1 MAPAIKKTAVA
12 APAPA
17 AEAPAASAKVP
28 AAAKKEAAKKEAA
41 PAKEVAAPAPAPVAA
56 APAKEAAV
64 KKEKKAA
71 AAPAAAAAPVA
82 AAPAA
87 TADAAVAAETVAAP
101 AAPAVSPVAEINA
114 LLSSLVA
121 TVKDVQSKLKV
132 LSKDYDRMKKTV
144 EKAERRRANA
154 RSSPSGFAK
163 PIKLSEEICKFLE
176 IPEGSE
182 LSRTEVTRRLTQ
194 YIKTNNLNNPE
205 NRRIILPDAKL
216 RQILALKGDEEVSY
230 FTIQHYLNHHFI
242 KA

>member
-1 MAPAIKKTAVA
+1 MAPAVKKTAVA
-12 APAPA
+12 TPAPV

-41 PAKEVAAPAPAPVAA
+41 PAKEAVAAPVAA
-56 APAKEAAV
+56 SAKEAPA

-71 AAPAAAAAPVA
+71 AAAVAPAAAAAA
-82 AAPAA
+82 AAPAVAA
-87 TADAAVAAETVAAP
+87 TADATAAAETVAAP

-121 TVKDVQSKLKV
+121 TVKDVQGKLKV

>member
-1 MAPAIKKTAVA
+1 MAPAVKKTAVA
-12 APAPA
+12 AAAP
-17 AEAPAASAKVP
+17 APAASAKAP
-28 AAAKKEAAKKEAA
+28 AAAKKEVAKKETPAA
-41 PAKEVAAPAPAPVAA
+41 PAKETPAA
-56 APAKEAAV
+56 APAKEAPAAPAKEAPAKAA
-64 KKEKKAA
+64 KKA
-71 AAPAAAAAPVA
+71 AAPAAVAEAAPATVA
-82 AAPAA
+82 AA
-87 TADAAVAAETVAAP
+87 DAEAPAAP
-101 AAPAVSPVAEINA
+101 AAPAVSPVVEIGS
-114 LLSSLVA
+114 LLASLIA
-121 TVKDVQSKLKV
+121 TVKDVQGKLKA

-194 YIKTNNLNNPE
+194 YIKTNNLNNPA
-205 NRRIILPDAKL
+205 NRRFILPDAKL

>member
-1 MAPAIKKTAVA
+1 MAPAAKKTAVA
-12 APAPA
+12 AAAPAAAEPAPA
-17 AEAPAASAKVP
+17 PVAAKAP

-41 PAKEVAAPAPAPVAA
+41 APAAPAPAKE
-56 APAKEAAV
+56 APAKATKKAA
-64 KKEKKAA
+64 AA
-71 AAPAAAAAPVA
+71 AAPAAEAVVA
-82 AAPAA
+82 AAPETAA
-87 TADAAVAAETVAAP
+87 ADAEAPAAVAAPV
-101 AAPAVSPVAEINA
+101 VSPVAEIGS
-114 LLSSLVA
+114 LLASLIA
-121 TVKDVQSKLKV
+121 TVKDVQGKLKA

>member
-1 MAPAIKKTAVA
+1 MAPAVKKTAVA
-12 APAPA
+12 AAAP
-17 AEAPAASAKVP
+17 APAASAKAP
-28 AAAKKEAAKKEAA
+28 AAAKKEVAKKET
-41 PAKEVAAPAPAPVAA
+41 PAA
-56 APAKEAAV
+56 APAKEAPAAPAKEAPAAPAKEAPAKAA
-64 KKEKKAA
+64 KKAAA
-71 AAPAAAAAPVA
+71 AAPAAVAVAEAAPATVA
-82 AAPAA
+82 AA
-87 TADAAVAAETVAAP
+87 DAEAPAAP
-101 AAPAVSPVAEINA
+101 AAPAVSPVVEIGS
-114 LLSSLVA
+114 LLASLIA
-121 TVKDVQSKLKV
+121 TVKDVQGKLKA

>member
-1 MAPAIKKTAVA
+1 MAPAVKKTAVA
-12 APAPA
+12 AAAP
-17 AEAPAASAKVP
+17 APAASAKAP
-28 AAAKKEAAKKEAA
+28 AAAKKEVAKKET
-41 PAKEVAAPAPAPVAA
+41 PAA
-56 APAKEAAV
+56 APAKEAPAAPAKEAPAAPAKEAPAKAA
-64 KKEKKAA
+64 KKA
-71 AAPAAAAAPVA
+71 AAPAAVAEAAPATVA
-82 AAPAA
+82 AA
-87 TADAAVAAETVAAP
+87 DAEAPAAP
-101 AAPAVSPVAEINA
+101 AAPAVSPVVEIGS
-114 LLSSLVA
+114 LLASLIA
-121 TVKDVQSKLKV
+121 TVKDVQGKLKA

-194 YIKTNNLNNPE
+194 YIKTNNLNNPA
-205 NRRIILPDAKL
+205 NRRFILPDAKL

>member
-1 MAPAIKKTAVA
+1 MAPAAKKTAVA
-12 APAPA
+12 AAAPAAAEPAPA
-17 AEAPAASAKVP
+17 PVAAKAP
-28 AAAKKEAAKKEAA
+28 AAAKKEAAKKDAAA
-41 PAKEVAAPAPAPVAA
+41 PAAPAPAKE
-56 APAKEAAV
+56 APAKEAPAKAT
-64 KKEKKAA
+64 KKAAAA
-71 AAPAAAAAPVA
+71 AAPAAEAVVA
-82 AAPAA
+82 AAPETAA
-87 TADAAVAAETVAAP
+87 ADAEAPAAVAAPV
-101 AAPAVSPVAEINA
+101 VSPVAEIGS
-114 LLSSLVA
+114 LLASLIA
-121 TVKDVQSKLKV
+121 TVKDVQGKLKA

>member
-64 KKEKKAA
+64 KKEKKA
-71 AAPAAAAAPVA
+71 AAAAAPVA

>member
-1 MAPAIKKTAVA
+1 MAPAVKKAAVA
-12 APAPA
+12 AAESAPAPA
-17 AEAPAASAKVP
+17 VSAKAP
-28 AAAKKEAAKKEAA
+28 AAAKKKEA
-41 PAKEVAAPAPAPVAA
+41 PAKEAPAPVAA
-56 APAKEAAV
+56 PAKEAPAPAPA
-64 KKEKKAA
+64 KASKKAA
-71 AAPAAAAAPVA
+71 AAPAAPAAPA

-87 TADAAVAAETVAAP
+87 PAAP
-101 AAPAVSPVAEINA
+101 AVTEPAAAAPAPAVSPVAEIGS
-114 LLSSLVA
+114 LLISLIA
-121 TVKDVQSKLKV
+121 TVKDVQGKLKA

-163 PIKLSEEICKFLE
+163 PIKLSDEICKFLE

>member
-1 MAPAIKKTAVA
+1 MAPAAKKTAVA
-12 APAPA
+12 AAAPAAAEPAPA
-17 AEAPAASAKVP
+17 PVAAKAP
-28 AAAKKEAAKKEAA
+28 AAAKKEAAKKDA
-41 PAKEVAAPAPAPVAA
+41 PAAPAPAKE
-56 APAKEAAV
+56 APAKAT
-64 KKEKKAA
+64 KKA
-71 AAPAAAAAPVA
+71 AAPAAEAVVA
-82 AAPAA
+82 AAPETAA
-87 TADAAVAAETVAAP
+87 ADAEAPAAVAAPV
-101 AAPAVSPVAEINA
+101 VSPVAEIGS
-114 LLSSLVA
+114 LLASLIA
-121 TVKDVQSKLKV
+121 TVKDVQGKLKA

>member
-1 MAPAIKKTAVA
+1 MAPAAKKTAVA
-12 APAPA
+12 AAAPAAAEPAPA
-17 AEAPAASAKVP
+17 PVAAKAP
-28 AAAKKEAAKKEAA
+28 AAAKKEAAKKDA
-41 PAKEVAAPAPAPVAA
+41 PAAPAPAKE
-56 APAKEAAV
+56 APAKATKKAA
-64 KKEKKAA
+64 AA
-71 AAPAAAAAPVA
+71 AAPAAEAVVA
-82 AAPAA
+82 AAPETAA
-87 TADAAVAAETVAAP
+87 ADAEAPAAVAAPV
-101 AAPAVSPVAEINA
+101 VSPVAEIGS
-114 LLSSLVA
+114 LLASLIA
-121 TVKDVQSKLKV
+121 TVKDVQGKLKA

>member
-1 MAPAIKKTAVA
+1 MAPAAKKTAVA
-12 APAPA
+12 AAAPAAAEPAPA
-17 AEAPAASAKVP
+17 PVAAKAP
-28 AAAKKEAAKKEAA
+28 AAAKKEAAKKDA
-41 PAKEVAAPAPAPVAA
+41 PAAPAPAKE
-56 APAKEAAV
+56 APAKAT
-64 KKEKKAA
+64 KKA
-71 AAPAAAAAPVA
+71 AAPAAEAVVA
-82 AAPAA
+82 AAPETAA
-87 TADAAVAAETVAAP
+87 ADAEAPAAVAAPV
-101 AAPAVSPVAEINA
+101 VSPVAEIGS
-114 LLSSLVA
+114 LLASLIA
-121 TVKDVQSKLKV
+121 TVKDVQGKLKA

-194 YIKTNNLNNPE
+194 YIKTNNLNNPA
-205 NRRIILPDAKL
+205 NRRFILPDAKL

>member
-1 MAPAIKKTAVA
+1 MAPAVKKTAVA
-12 APAPA
+12 TPAPV
-17 AEAPAASAKVP
+17 AEAPAASTKVP
-28 AAAKKEAAKKEAA
+28 VAAKKEAAKKEAA
-41 PAKEVAAPAPAPVAA
+41 PAKEAVAAPVAAPAA
-56 APAKEAAV
+56 APAKEAPA
-64 KKEKKAA
+64 KKEKKTAVA
-71 AAPAAAAAPVA
+71 PAAPAAAPAV
-82 AAPAA
+82 AA
-87 TADAAVAAETVAAP
+87 TADAAAATVAAP

-121 TVKDVQSKLKV
+121 TVKDVQGKLKV